1 MNSRNNTIL
10 EKMSELEKE
19 LQFLKLRVFL
29 DLPKKQKEKYKVYKE
44 RNIINEIKK
53 IRKKLWDEK
62 YSKTV

>member
-10 EKMSELEKE
+10 EKMNELEKE

-29 DLPKKQKEKYKVYKE
+29 NLPKKQKEKYGIYKDKD
-44 RNIINEIKK
+44 IINEIRK

-62 YSKTV
+62 YSKAV

>member
-29 DLPKKQKEKYKVYKE
+29 DLPKKQKEKYKVYEE

-62 YSKTV
+62 YSKIV

>member
-1 MNSRNNTIL
+1 MNLRNNTIL

-44 RNIINEIKK
+44 RNIINEIRK
-53 IRKKLWDEK
+53 IRKKFWDEK